1 MSKLPNTGVTIFTR
15 MSQLAAQ
22 HKAINLSQ
30 GFPDFEIDDAL
41 RGITKKNIDNNIH
54 QYMPMKGSPD
64 LLIAV
69 SQLIKQ
75 RYGKS
80 VEPFEEL
87 LITAGASEGIFSSII
102 ALVDQGDEVIVLDP
116 SYDCYDPAI
125 RLAGGTPVH
134 VSLNTDFLPDWE
146 AVKSAITARTKMVIT
161 NNPHNPSG
169 RVWRATDFKA
179 FETLLNQHKKL
190 IWLSDE
196 VYEFIHFHSHISAHS
211 ISSLAERCII
221 VSSFGKTFHITGWKV
236 GYLYASA
243 SLMREIQK
251 VHQYNVFSV
260 NSVAQ
265 AVLAEYLPTVDI
277 STLGKFY
284 DQKRALFAELLSNS
298 RFRLLPCEGTY
309 FQLAD
314 YSAISDAP
322 DVQFCEEL
330 TIKYGV
336 AAIPVSVFN
345 QNGKDQKLIRFC
357 FAKKEETLIQ
367 AAKKLC
373 AI

>member
-1 MSKLPNTGVTIFTR
+1 MSKLPHTGVTIFTR

-22 HKAINLSQ
+22 HNAINLSQ
-30 GFPDFEIDDAL
+30 GFPDFEIDTSL
-41 RGITKKNIDNNIH
+41 REIYKKKVDDNVH
-54 QYMPMKGSPD
+54 QYMPMKGSTE

-75 RYGKS
+75 QYGKS
-80 VEPFEEL
+80 VAPQDEL
-87 LITAGASEGIFSSII
+87 LITAGASEGIFSSIM
-102 ALVDQGDEVIVLDP
+102 ALVDQGDEVVVLDP

-125 RLAGGTPVH
+125 RLAGGIPVH
-134 VSLNTDFLPDWE
+134 VSLNADFLPDWDAVE
-146 AVKSAITARTKMVIT
+146 AAISSRTKMVIT

-169 RVWRATDFKA
+169 RVWRTADFEA
-179 FETLLNQHKKL
+179 IETLFKKHQQL
-190 IWLSDE
+190 LWLSDE

-211 ISSLAERCII
+211 KASLAERCII
-221 VSSFGKTFHITGWKV
+221 VSSFGKTFHITGWKI
-236 GYLYASA
+236 GYLYAPA

-277 STLGKFY
+277 SLLGTFY

-330 TIKYGV
+330 TINYGV
-336 AAIPVSVFN
+336 AAIPFSVFN
-345 QNGKDQKLIRFC
+345 QDGKDQQLIRFC

-367 AAKKLC
+367 AAQKLC